1 MNYVTPVG
9 FRDVVSEEALVRE
22 ELTSRVKACFA
33 AKGYLPVETPTLE
46 VLDVMEAGGHV
57 PEAPFKFF
65 DSHGDLLAM
74 RPDVTMQVAR
84 MCASRSEASGGIE
97 KPLRLRYT
105 QRVFREKTI
114 EAAARELTQ
123 CGAECL
129 GVPGREADL
138 ELVSMF
144 ASALE
149 ECGLTQFTI
158 ALGSAGVLRDLLS
171 ESCASEQWQSA
182 VLQAYHTSNFVY
194 LGELVEAAERASA
207 AKRVSAAERVST
219 GASGSTVVEPSTDST
234 ATNPSAIDGGAAT
247 NSPTG
252 GAATES
258 STIGGG
264 ATTELSTG
272 AAATEL
278 SASDKNDNSTPS
290 NSSTSDTNSYKL
302 ADPALTNPGEVRL
315 EVAQAIFALSR
326 LRGGKQALVEVRG
339 LLEPFGCEE
348 SITELEAVYDALVE
362 QGLGDKLLID
372 FSVMSSFDYYT
383 GLVFEAYAPGLGS
396 PLGGGGR
403 YDNLLASYGA
413 KKIPAAGFAFY
424 LEQVMAARQEAATR
438 ETTNN
443 PRPLRIAVPKGSLK
457 EGSVEVLKN
466 AGLDVEGLL
475 DSGRTLMLR
484 NDEVEYLIVRPTD
497 APIFVSLGAADC
509 GICGEDSL
517 LEASP
522 DVVELVDLKFGGCRF
537 VVAESKGTTEA
548 VEERYRKLGSIRVA
562 TKYPNITRS
571 YYAKIGMPVEIVKL
585 HGNIELAPITGMAE
599 RIVDITATGTT
610 LRENNLVVVDDVLA
624 STARFFANPS
634 SFRTNPRVGQL
645 ADTLYKQAKEN

>member
-22 ELTSRVKACFA
+22 ELTSRVRSCFA
-33 AKGYLPVETPTLE
+33 ARGYLPVETPTLE

-74 RPDVTMQVAR
+74 RPDVTMQIAR
-84 MCASRSEASGGIE
+84 MCAARSETMGGIT
-97 KPLRLRYT
+97 KPLRIRYT

-129 GVPGREADL
+129 GVAGSVADV
-138 ELVSMF
+138 ELVSMM
-144 ASALE
+144 ANALE
-149 ECGLTQFTI
+149 ECGLTRFSI
-158 ALGSAGVLRDLLS
+158 ALGSAGVLRDLLKAS
-171 ESCASEQWQSA
+171 GASEQWQSA

-194 LGELVEAAERASA
+194 LSQLVEAAEHANAGAMGSAAGAGEVASA
-207 AKRVSAAERVST
+207 AGADEVDPTVTNDSVAGVST
-219 GASGSTVVEPSTDST
+219 ENANQAE
-234 ATNPSAIDGGAAT
+234 
-247 NSPTG
+247 
-252 GAATES
+252 
-258 STIGGG
+258 
-264 ATTELSTG
+264 
-272 AAATEL
+272 
-278 SASDKNDNSTPS
+278 KNF
-290 NSSTSDTNSYKL
+290 KL
-302 ADPALTNPGEVRL
+302 ADPALDNPGKVNL
-315 EVAQAIFALSR
+315 EVARAIFALSR
-326 LRGGKQALVEVRG
+326 LRGGKQALQEVHA
-339 LLEPFGCEE
+339 LLEPLGCEAGIE
-348 SITELEAVYDALVE
+348 ELETVYDALVE
-362 QGLGDKLLID
+362 GGLGDKLLID

-413 KKIPAAGFAFY
+413 EKVPAAGFAFY
-424 LEQVMAARQEAATR
+424 LEQVMAARQAAAQQAAREAEQKAANSESVNTQ
-438 ETTNN
+438 N
-443 PRPLRIAVPKGSLK
+443 RPLRIAVPKGSLK

-466 AGLDVEGLL
+466 AGLDVDGLL

-484 NDEVEYLIVRPTD
+484 NGDVEYIIVRPTD
-497 APIFVSLGAADC
+497 APVFVALGAADC

-517 LEASP
+517 LEAAP

-645 ADTLYKQAKEN
+645 ANTLYAQAKEN

>member
-219 GASGSTVVEPSTDST
+219 GASGSTVVESSTDST

-247 NSPTG
+247 NS
-252 GAATES
+252 S
-258 STIGGG
+258 I
-264 ATTELSTG
+264 G

>member
-219 GASGSTVVEPSTDST
+219 GASGSTVAEPSTDST
-234 ATNPSAIDGGAAT
+234 ATNPSAIDGGVAT
-247 NSPTG
+247 NSP
-252 GAATES
+252 
-258 STIGGG
+258 I
-264 ATTELSTG
+264 G

-326 LRGGKQALVEVRG
+326 LRGGKQALVEVHG

>member
-22 ELTSRVKACFA
+22 NLISCVRSCFA
-33 AKGYLPVETPTLE
+33 ARGYLPVETPTLE

-74 RPDVTMQVAR
+74 RPDVTMQIAR
-84 MCASRSEASGGIE
+84 MCAARSDAMGGIT

-105 QRVFREKTI
+105 QRVFREKTV

-129 GVPGREADL
+129 GVSSIEADI
-138 ELVSMF
+138 ELVSML
-144 ASALE
+144 ATTLE
-149 ECGLTQFTI
+149 ECGLTRFTI
-158 ALGSAGVLRDLLS
+158 ALGSAGVLRDLLKVS
-171 ESCASEQWQSA
+171 GATDQWQAA

-194 LGELVEAAERASA
+194 LSEL
-207 AKRVSAAERVST
+207 VSAAEK
-219 GASGSTVVEPSTDST
+219 VEP
-234 ATNPSAIDGGAAT
+234 
-247 NSPTG
+247 
-252 GAATES
+252 
-258 STIGGG
+258 
-264 ATTELSTG
+264 
-272 AAATEL
+272 
-278 SASDKNDNSTPS
+278 KNF
-290 NSSTSDTNSYKL
+290 KL
-302 ADPALTNPGEVRL
+302 ADPALSNPGSVDL
-315 EVAQAIFALSR
+315 QVARAIFELSR
-326 LRGGKQALVEVRG
+326 LRGGKQALEDVRA
-339 LLEPFGCEE
+339 LLKPFGCE
-348 SITELEAVYDALVE
+348 SGIAELETVFEALVE
-362 QGLGDKLLID
+362 RGLGEKILID

-403 YDNLLASYGA
+403 YDNLLAAYGA
-413 KKIPAAGFAFY
+413 EKVPAAGFAFY
-424 LEQVMAARQEAATR
+424 LEQVMAARQAAVQFALREAEGKAVQACQACADDTLAS
-438 ETTNN
+438 EKTSA
-443 PRPLRIAVPKGSLK
+443 RPLRIAVPKGSLK

-466 AGLDVEGLL
+466 AGLDVDGLL

-484 NDEVEYLIVRPTD
+484 NGDVEYIIVRPTD
-497 APIFVSLGAADC
+497 APVFVSLGAADC

-517 LEASP
+517 LEAMP

-571 YYAKIGMPVEIVKL
+571 YYDKIGMPVEIVKL

-634 SFRTNPRVGQL
+634 SFRTNPRVGEL
-645 ADTLYKQAKEN
+645 ANTLYAQAKEN

>member
-97 KPLRLRYT
+97 KSLRLRYT

-234 ATNPSAIDGGAAT
+234 ATNPSAIDGGTAT
-247 NSPTG
+247 NSP
-252 GAATES
+252 
-258 STIGGG
+258 I
-264 ATTELSTG
+264 G

-438 ETTNN
+438 EATNN

>member
-22 ELTSRVKACFA
+22 ELTSRVRACFA
-33 AKGYLPVETPTLE
+33 ARGYLPVETPTLE

-74 RPDVTMQVAR
+74 RPDVTMQIAR
-84 MCASRSEASGGIE
+84 MCASRSESTGGLT

-105 QRVFREKTI
+105 QRVFREKTV
-114 EAAARELTQ
+114 EASARELTQ

-129 GVPGREADL
+129 GTSGSSADV
-138 ELVSMF
+138 ELISMF
-144 ASALE
+144 ARALE
-149 ECGLTQFTI
+149 ECGLTRFTI

-171 ESCASEQWQSA
+171 VSDASKQWQDA

-194 LGELVEAAERASA
+194 LGELV
-207 AKRVSAAERVST
+207 
-219 GASGSTVVEPSTDST
+219 
-234 ATNPSAIDGGAAT
+234 
-247 NSPTG
+247 
-252 GAATES
+252 
-258 STIGGG
+258 
-264 ATTELSTG
+264 
-272 AAATEL
+272 AAAQRGQ
-278 SASDKNDNSTPS
+278 ADKAQNRAQEQHQTKNTQGGQATDF
-290 NSSTSDTNSYKL
+290 KL
-302 ADPALTNPGEVRL
+302 ADPALDNPGNAKS

-326 LRGGKQALVEVRG
+326 LRGGKQALKEVKA
-339 LLEPFGCEE
+339 LLAPFGCTAG
-348 SITELEAVYDALVE
+348 IAELEGVYDALVKL
-362 QGLGDKLLID
+362 GLGDKLLID

-413 KKIPAAGFAFY
+413 EKIPAAGFAFY
-424 LEQVMAARQEAATR
+424 LEQVMAARQAAVQLAASHAEQITQ
-438 ETTNN
+438 ETSCSR
-443 PRPLRIAVPKGSLK
+443 RPLRIAVPKGSLK
-457 EGSVEVLKN
+457 EGAVKVLAD

-484 NDEVEYLIVRPTD
+484 NGDVEYLIVRPTD
-497 APIFVSLGAADC
+497 APVFVSLGAADC

-517 LEASP
+517 LEAAP

-548 VEERYRKLGSIRVA
+548 VEQRYRKLGSIRVA

>member
-22 ELTSRVKACFA
+22 ELTSRVRACFA
-33 AKGYLPVETPTLE
+33 ARGYLPVETPTLE

-74 RPDVTMQVAR
+74 RPDVTMQIAR
-84 MCASRSEASGGIE
+84 MCASRSESTGGLT

-105 QRVFREKTI
+105 QRVFREKTV
-114 EAAARELTQ
+114 EASARELTQ

-129 GVPGREADL
+129 GISGSSADV
-138 ELVSMF
+138 ELISMF
-144 ASALE
+144 ARALE
-149 ECGLTQFTI
+149 ECGLTRFTI

-171 ESCASEQWQSA
+171 VSDASKQWQDA

-194 LGELVEAAERASA
+194 LGELV
-207 AKRVSAAERVST
+207 
-219 GASGSTVVEPSTDST
+219 
-234 ATNPSAIDGGAAT
+234 
-247 NSPTG
+247 
-252 GAATES
+252 
-258 STIGGG
+258 
-264 ATTELSTG
+264 
-272 AAATEL
+272 AAAQRGQ
-278 SASDKNDNSTPS
+278 ADKAQNRAQEQHQTKNAQ
-290 NSSTSDTNSYKL
+290 SSQATDFKL
-302 ADPALTNPGEVRL
+302 ADPALDNPGNAKS

-326 LRGGKQALVEVRG
+326 LRGGKQALKEVKA
-339 LLEPFGCEE
+339 LLAPFGCTAG
-348 SITELEAVYDALVE
+348 IAELEGVYDALVE
-362 QGLGDKLLID
+362 LGLGDKLLID

-413 KKIPAAGFAFY
+413 EKIPAAGFAFY
-424 LEQVMAARQEAATR
+424 LEQVMAARQAAVQLAALHAEQITQ
-438 ETTNN
+438 ETSCSR
-443 PRPLRIAVPKGSLK
+443 RPLRIAVPKGSLK
-457 EGSVEVLKN
+457 EGAVKVLAD

-484 NDEVEYLIVRPTD
+484 NGDVEYLIVRPTD
-497 APIFVSLGAADC
+497 APVFVSLGAADC

-517 LEASP
+517 LEAAP

-548 VEERYRKLGSIRVA
+548 VEQRYRKLGSIRVA

>member
-22 ELTSRVKACFA
+22 ELTSRVCACFA
-33 AKGYLPVETPTLE
+33 VRGYLPVETPTLE

-74 RPDVTMQVAR
+74 RPDVTMQIAR
-84 MCASRSEASGGIE
+84 MCASRSESTGGLT

-105 QRVFREKTI
+105 QRVFREKTV
-114 EAAARELTQ
+114 EASARELTQ

-129 GVPGREADL
+129 GISGSSADV
-138 ELVSMF
+138 ELISMF
-144 ASALE
+144 ARALE
-149 ECGLTQFTI
+149 ECGLTRFTI

-171 ESCASEQWQSA
+171 VSDASKQWQDA

-194 LGELVEAAERASA
+194 LGELV
-207 AKRVSAAERVST
+207 
-219 GASGSTVVEPSTDST
+219 
-234 ATNPSAIDGGAAT
+234 
-247 NSPTG
+247 
-252 GAATES
+252 
-258 STIGGG
+258 
-264 ATTELSTG
+264 
-272 AAATEL
+272 AAAQRGQ
-278 SASDKNDNSTPS
+278 ADKAQNRAQEQHQTKNAQ
-290 NSSTSDTNSYKL
+290 SSQATDFKL
-302 ADPALTNPGEVRL
+302 ADPALDNPGNAKS

-326 LRGGKQALVEVRG
+326 LRGGKQALKEVKA
-339 LLEPFGCEE
+339 LLAPFGCTAG
-348 SITELEAVYDALVE
+348 IAELEGVYDALVE
-362 QGLGDKLLID
+362 LGLGDKLLID

-413 KKIPAAGFAFY
+413 EKIPAAGFAFY
-424 LEQVMAARQEAATR
+424 LEQVMAARQAAVQLAALHAEQITQ
-438 ETTNN
+438 ETSCSR
-443 PRPLRIAVPKGSLK
+443 RPLRIAVPKGSLK
-457 EGSVEVLKN
+457 EGAVKVLAD

-484 NDEVEYLIVRPTD
+484 NGDVEYLIVRPTD
-497 APIFVSLGAADC
+497 APVFVSLGAADC

-517 LEASP
+517 LEAAP

-548 VEERYRKLGSIRVA
+548 VEQRYRKLGSIRVA

>member
-207 AKRVSAAERVST
+207 AERVST
-219 GASGSTVVEPSTDST
+219 GASGSTVAEPSTDST
-234 ATNPSAIDGGAAT
+234 ATNPSAIDGGAVT

>member
-1 MNYVTPVG
+1 MRRKKNSMNYVTPVG

-219 GASGSTVVEPSTDST
+219 GASGSTVVESSTDST

-247 NSPTG
+247 NS
-252 GAATES
+252 S
-258 STIGGG
+258 I
-264 ATTELSTG
+264 G

>member
-1 MNYVTPVG
+1 MLPDRDMNEERRTMNYVTPVG
-9 FRDVVSEEALVRE
+9 FRDVASEEALVRE
-22 ELTSRVKACFA
+22 ELVSRVRSCFA
-33 AKGYLPVETPTLE
+33 AQGYLPVETPTLE

-57 PEAPFKFF
+57 PEVPFKFF

-74 RPDVTMQVAR
+74 RPDVTMQIAR
-84 MCASRSEASGGIE
+84 MCAARSETMGEISE
-97 KPLRLRYT
+97 PLRLRYT
-105 QRVFREKTI
+105 QRVFREKTV

-129 GVPGREADL
+129 GAAGTDADV
-138 ELVSMF
+138 ELISMM

-149 ECGLTQFTI
+149 ECGLKRFSI
-158 ALGSAGVLRDLLS
+158 ALGSAGVLRDLLAAS
-171 ESCASEQWQSA
+171 GASEQWQNG

-194 LGELVEAAERASA
+194 LSQLVQAALRSDEELDSSQVAT
-207 AKRVSAAERVST
+207 KR
-219 GASGSTVVEPSTDST
+219 D
-234 ATNPSAIDGGAAT
+234 
-247 NSPTG
+247 
-252 GAATES
+252 
-258 STIGGG
+258 
-264 ATTELSTG
+264 
-272 AAATEL
+272 
-278 SASDKNDNSTPS
+278 
-290 NSSTSDTNSYKL
+290 YKL
-302 ADPALTNPGEVRL
+302 AEPALDNPGKVNK
-315 EVAQAIFALSR
+315 EVAKAIFALCR
-326 LRGGKQALVEVRG
+326 LRGGKQALDKVHS
-339 LLEPFGCEE
+339 LLEPLGCQEG
-348 SITELEAVYDALVE
+348 IIELESVYDALVE
-362 QGLGDKLLID
+362 RGLGDKILID

-403 YDNLLASYGA
+403 YDNLLAAYGA
-413 KKIPAAGFAFY
+413 AKVPAAGFAFY
-424 LEQVMAARQEAATR
+424 LEQVMAARQAADAAT
-438 ETTNN
+438 E
-443 PRPLRIAVPKGSLK
+443 RPLRIAVPKGSLK
-457 EGSVEVLKN
+457 EGSVEVLEN
-466 AGLDVEGLL
+466 AGLDVDGLL
-475 DSGRTLMLR
+475 DSGRTLMLC
-484 NDEVEYLIVRPTD
+484 NGDVEYIIVRPTD
-497 APIFVSLGAADC
+497 APVFVSLGAADC

-517 LEASP
+517 LEAVP

-634 SFRTNPRVGQL
+634 SFRTNPRVGEL
-645 ADTLYKQAKEN
+645 ASTLYAQTKEN

>member
-149 ECGLTQFTI
+149 ECGLTQFAI

-219 GASGSTVVEPSTDST
+219 GASGSTVVESSTDST
-234 ATNPSAIDGGAAT
+234 ATNPSAIDGGTAT
-247 NSPTG
+247 NSP
-252 GAATES
+252 
-258 STIGGG
+258 I
-264 ATTELSTG
+264 G

>member
-171 ESCASEQWQSA
+171 ESCASEKWQSA

-194 LGELVEAAERASA
+194 LGELVEAAER
-207 AKRVSAAERVST
+207 VSADERVST
-219 GASGSTVVEPSTDST
+219 GASGST
-234 ATNPSAIDGGAAT
+234 AT
-247 NSPTG
+247 NSPI
-252 GAATES
+252 GAATELL
-258 STIGGG
+258 T
-264 ATTELSTG
+264 
-272 AAATEL
+272 
-278 SASDKNDNSTPS
+278 SDDNGNSTSS
-290 NSSTSDTNSYKL
+290 NPSTSDANSYKL

-424 LEQVMAARQEAATR
+424 LEQVMAARQEAATG

-537 VVAESKGTTEA
+537 VVAESKGTTES

>member
-219 GASGSTVVEPSTDST
+219 GASGSTVVESSTDST

-247 NSPTG
+247 NS
-252 GAATES
+252 S
-258 STIGGG
+258 I
-264 ATTELSTG
+264 G

-278 SASDKNDNSTPS
+278 SASDKNDNSNPS

>member
-22 ELTSRVKACFA
+22 NLISRVRSCFA
-33 AKGYLPVETPTLE
+33 ARGYLPVETPTLE

-74 RPDVTMQVAR
+74 RPDVTMQIAR
-84 MCASRSEASGGIE
+84 MYAARSDAMGGIT

-105 QRVFREKTI
+105 QRVFREKTV

-129 GVPGREADL
+129 GVSSIEADI
-138 ELVSMF
+138 ELVSML
-144 ASALE
+144 ATTLE
-149 ECGLTQFTI
+149 ECGLTRFTI
-158 ALGSAGVLRDLLS
+158 ALGSAGVLRDLLKVS
-171 ESCASEQWQSA
+171 GATDQWQAA

-194 LGELVEAAERASA
+194 LSEL
-207 AKRVSAAERVST
+207 VSAAEK
-219 GASGSTVVEPSTDST
+219 VEP
-234 ATNPSAIDGGAAT
+234 
-247 NSPTG
+247 
-252 GAATES
+252 
-258 STIGGG
+258 
-264 ATTELSTG
+264 
-272 AAATEL
+272 
-278 SASDKNDNSTPS
+278 KNF
-290 NSSTSDTNSYKL
+290 KL
-302 ADPALTNPGEVRL
+302 ADPALSNPGSVDL
-315 EVAQAIFALSR
+315 QVARAIFELSR
-326 LRGGKQALVEVRG
+326 LRGGKQALEDVRA
-339 LLEPFGCEE
+339 LLKPFGCE
-348 SITELEAVYDALVE
+348 SGIAELETVFEALVE
-362 QGLGDKLLID
+362 RGLGEKILID

-403 YDNLLASYGA
+403 YDNLLAAYGA
-413 KKIPAAGFAFY
+413 EKVPAAGFAFY
-424 LEQVMAARQEAATR
+424 LEQVMAARQAAVQFALREAEGKAVQACQACADDTLTS
-438 ETTNN
+438 EKTSA
-443 PRPLRIAVPKGSLK
+443 RPLRIAVPKGSLK

-466 AGLDVEGLL
+466 AGLDVDGLL

-484 NDEVEYLIVRPTD
+484 NGDVEYIIVRPTD
-497 APIFVSLGAADC
+497 APVFVSLGAADC

-517 LEASP
+517 LEAMP

-571 YYAKIGMPVEIVKL
+571 YYDKIGMPVEIVKL

-634 SFRTNPRVGQL
+634 SFRTNPRVGEL
-645 ADTLYKQAKEN
+645 ANTLYAQAKEN

>member
-171 ESCASEQWQSA
+171 ESCASEKWQSA

-194 LGELVEAAERASA
+194 LGELVEAAER
-207 AKRVSAAERVST
+207 VSADERVST
-219 GASGSTVVEPSTDST
+219 GASGST
-234 ATNPSAIDGGAAT
+234 AT
-247 NSPTG
+247 NSPI
-252 GAATES
+252 GAATELP
-258 STIGGG
+258 T
-264 ATTELSTG
+264 
-272 AAATEL
+272 
-278 SASDKNDNSTPS
+278 SDDNGNSTSS
-290 NSSTSDTNSYKL
+290 NPSTSDANSYKL

-424 LEQVMAARQEAATR
+424 LEQVMAARQEAATG

-537 VVAESKGTTEA
+537 VVAESKGTTES

>member
-22 ELTSRVKACFA
+22 NLISRVRSCFA
-33 AKGYLPVETPTLE
+33 ARGYLPVETPTLE

-74 RPDVTMQVAR
+74 RPDVTMQIAR
-84 MCASRSEASGGIE
+84 MCAARSDAMGGIT

-105 QRVFREKTI
+105 QRVFREKTV

-129 GVPGREADL
+129 GVSSVEADI
-138 ELVSMF
+138 ELVSML
-144 ASALE
+144 ATMLE
-149 ECGLTQFTI
+149 ECGLTRFTI
-158 ALGSAGVLRDLLS
+158 ALGSAGVLRDLLKVS
-171 ESCASEQWQSA
+171 GASEQWQAA

-194 LGELVEAAERASA
+194 LSEL
-207 AKRVSAAERVST
+207 VSAAEKV
-219 GASGSTVVEPSTDST
+219 DS
-234 ATNPSAIDGGAAT
+234 
-247 NSPTG
+247 
-252 GAATES
+252 
-258 STIGGG
+258 
-264 ATTELSTG
+264 
-272 AAATEL
+272 
-278 SASDKNDNSTPS
+278 KNF
-290 NSSTSDTNSYKL
+290 KL
-302 ADPALTNPGEVRL
+302 ADPALSNPGSVDL
-315 EVAQAIFALSR
+315 QVARAIFELSR
-326 LRGGKQALVEVRG
+326 LRGGKQALEDVRA
-339 LLEPFGCEE
+339 LLKPFGCE
-348 SITELEAVYDALVE
+348 SGIAELETVFEALVE
-362 QGLGDKLLID
+362 RGLGEKILID

-403 YDNLLASYGA
+403 YDNLLAAYGA
-413 KKIPAAGFAFY
+413 EKVPAAGFAFY
-424 LEQVMAARQEAATR
+424 LEQVMAARQAAVQFALREAEGKAVQACQACADDTLAS
-438 ETTNN
+438 EKTSA
-443 PRPLRIAVPKGSLK
+443 RPLRIAVPKGSLK

-466 AGLDVEGLL
+466 AGLDVDGLL

-484 NDEVEYLIVRPTD
+484 NGDVEYIIVRPTD
-497 APIFVSLGAADC
+497 APVFVSLGAADC

-517 LEASP
+517 LEAMP

-571 YYAKIGMPVEIVKL
+571 YYDKIGMPVEIVKL

-634 SFRTNPRVGQL
+634 SFRTNPRVGEL
-645 ADTLYKQAKEN
+645 ANTLYAQAKEN

>member
-22 ELTSRVKACFA
+22 NLISRVRSCFA
-33 AKGYLPVETPTLE
+33 ARGYLPVETPTLE

-74 RPDVTMQVAR
+74 RPDVTMQIAR
-84 MCASRSEASGGIE
+84 MCAARSDAMGGIT

-105 QRVFREKTI
+105 QRVFREKTV

-129 GVPGREADL
+129 GVSSIEADI
-138 ELVSMF
+138 ELVSML
-144 ASALE
+144 ATTLE
-149 ECGLTQFTI
+149 ECGLTRFTI
-158 ALGSAGVLRDLLS
+158 ALGSAGVLRDLLKVS
-171 ESCASEQWQSA
+171 GATDQWQAA

-194 LGELVEAAERASA
+194 LSEL
-207 AKRVSAAERVST
+207 VSAAEK
-219 GASGSTVVEPSTDST
+219 VEP
-234 ATNPSAIDGGAAT
+234 
-247 NSPTG
+247 
-252 GAATES
+252 
-258 STIGGG
+258 
-264 ATTELSTG
+264 
-272 AAATEL
+272 
-278 SASDKNDNSTPS
+278 KNF
-290 NSSTSDTNSYKL
+290 KL
-302 ADPALTNPGEVRL
+302 ADPALSNPGSVDL
-315 EVAQAIFALSR
+315 QVARAIFELSR
-326 LRGGKQALVEVRG
+326 LRGGKQALEDVRA
-339 LLEPFGCEE
+339 LLKPFGCE
-348 SITELEAVYDALVE
+348 SGIAELETVFEALVE
-362 QGLGDKLLID
+362 RGLGEKILID

-403 YDNLLASYGA
+403 YDNLLAAYGA
-413 KKIPAAGFAFY
+413 EKVPAAGFAFY
-424 LEQVMAARQEAATR
+424 LEQVMAARQAAVQFALREAEGKAVQACQACADDTLTS
-438 ETTNN
+438 EKTSA
-443 PRPLRIAVPKGSLK
+443 RPLRIAVPKGSLK
-457 EGSVEVLKN
+457 ESSVEVLKN
-466 AGLDVEGLL
+466 AGLDVDGLL

-484 NDEVEYLIVRPTD
+484 NGDVEYIIVRPTD
-497 APIFVSLGAADC
+497 APVFVSLGAADC

-517 LEASP
+517 LEAMP

-571 YYAKIGMPVEIVKL
+571 YYDKIGMPVEIVKL

-634 SFRTNPRVGQL
+634 SFRTNPRVGEL
-645 ADTLYKQAKEN
+645 ANTLYAQAKEN

>member
-22 ELTSRVKACFA
+22 ELTARVRACFA
-33 AKGYLPVETPTLE
+33 EQGYLPVETPTLE

-57 PEAPFKFF
+57 PAAPFKFF

-74 RPDVTMQVAR
+74 RPDVTMQIAR
-84 MCASRSEASGGIE
+84 MCATRVDEVFG
-97 KPLRLRYT
+97 PVRLRYT
-105 QRVFREKTI
+105 QRVFREKTA

-123 CGAECL
+123 CGVECL
-129 GVPGREADL
+129 GVASKEADV
-138 ELVSMF
+138 ELISMF
-144 ASALE
+144 ARALR
-149 ECGLTQFTI
+149 ECGLQRFTI
-158 ALGSAGVLRDLLS
+158 ALGSAGVLRDLLEKS
-171 ESCASEQWQSA
+171 NASDEWQSA

-194 LGELVEAAERASA
+194 LGELVQAAQDKADAMGERAA
-207 AKRVSAAERVST
+207 AANATGEQSGAAN
-219 GASGSTVVEPSTDST
+219 GASGS
-234 ATNPSAIDGGAAT
+234 
-247 NSPTG
+247 SP
-252 GAATES
+252 AF
-258 STIGGG
+258 
-264 ATTELSTG
+264 
-272 AAATEL
+272 
-278 SASDKNDNSTPS
+278 
-290 NSSTSDTNSYKL
+290 KL
-302 ADPALTNPGEVRL
+302 ADPALENPGDVDP
-315 EVAQAIFALSR
+315 VIAQAIFSLSR
-326 LRGGKQALVEVRG
+326 LRGGKQALDEVRS
-339 LLEPFGCEE
+339 LLEPVGCAAG
-348 SITELEAVYDALVE
+348 IAELETIYDALVE
-362 QGLGDKLLID
+362 AGLSDSLLID

-396 PLGGGGR
+396 PLGSGGR

-413 KKIPAAGFAFY
+413 SKIPAAGFAFY
-424 LEQVMAARQEAATR
+424 LEQVMAAREAASSVAGAAAASASANAAATNADAGASSPSG
-438 ETTNN
+438 ETASAT
-443 PRPLRIAVPKGSLK
+443 RPLRIAVPKGSLK
-457 EGSVEVLKN
+457 EGSVAVLEQ
-466 AGLDVEGLL
+466 AGLNVDNLL

-484 NDEVEYLIVRPTD
+484 NDDVEYLIVRPTD
-497 APIFVSLGAADC
+497 APVFVALGAADC

-517 LEASP
+517 LEAAP

-537 VVAESKGTTEA
+537 VVAESAGTTEA

-645 ADTLYKQAKEN
+645 ADTLYAQAKEN

>member
-22 ELTSRVKACFA
+22 NLISRVRSCFA
-33 AKGYLPVETPTLE
+33 ARGYLPVETPTLE

-74 RPDVTMQVAR
+74 RPDVTMQIAR
-84 MCASRSEASGGIE
+84 MCAARSDAMGGIT

-105 QRVFREKTI
+105 QRVFREKTV

-129 GVPGREADL
+129 GVSSIEADI
-138 ELVSMF
+138 ELVSML
-144 ASALE
+144 ATTLE
-149 ECGLTQFTI
+149 ECGLTRFTI
-158 ALGSAGVLRDLLS
+158 ALGSAGVLRDLLKVS
-171 ESCASEQWQSA
+171 GATDQWQAA

-194 LGELVEAAERASA
+194 LSEL
-207 AKRVSAAERVST
+207 VSAAEK
-219 GASGSTVVEPSTDST
+219 VEP
-234 ATNPSAIDGGAAT
+234 
-247 NSPTG
+247 
-252 GAATES
+252 
-258 STIGGG
+258 
-264 ATTELSTG
+264 
-272 AAATEL
+272 
-278 SASDKNDNSTPS
+278 KNF
-290 NSSTSDTNSYKL
+290 KL
-302 ADPALTNPGEVRL
+302 ANPALSNPGSVDL
-315 EVAQAIFALSR
+315 QVARAIFELSR
-326 LRGGKQALVEVRG
+326 LRGGKQALEDVRA
-339 LLEPFGCEE
+339 LLKPFGCE
-348 SITELEAVYDALVE
+348 SGIAELETVFEALVE
-362 QGLGDKLLID
+362 RGLGEKILID

-403 YDNLLASYGA
+403 YDNLLAAYGA
-413 KKIPAAGFAFY
+413 EKVPAAGFAFY
-424 LEQVMAARQEAATR
+424 LEQVMAARQAAVQFALREAEGKADQACQACADDTLAS
-438 ETTNN
+438 EKTSA
-443 PRPLRIAVPKGSLK
+443 RPLRIAVPKGSLK

-466 AGLDVEGLL
+466 AGLDVDGLL

-484 NDEVEYLIVRPTD
+484 NGDVEYIIVRPTD
-497 APIFVSLGAADC
+497 APVFVSLGAADC

-517 LEASP
+517 LEAMP

-571 YYAKIGMPVEIVKL
+571 YYDKIGMPVEIVKL

-634 SFRTNPRVGQL
+634 SFRTNPRVGEL
-645 ADTLYKQAKEN
+645 ANTLYAQAKEN

>member
-84 MCASRSEASGGIE
+84 MCASRNEASGGIE

-219 GASGSTVVEPSTDST
+219 GASGSTVVESSTDST

-247 NSPTG
+247 NS
-252 GAATES
+252 S
-258 STIGGG
+258 I
-264 ATTELSTG
+264 G

-610 LRENNLVVVDDVLA
+610 LCENNLVVVDDVLA

>member
-22 ELTSRVKACFA
+22 NLISRVRSCFA
-33 AKGYLPVETPTLE
+33 ARGYLPVETPTLE

-65 DSHGDLLAM
+65 DSQGDLLAM
-74 RPDVTMQVAR
+74 RPDVTMQIAR
-84 MCASRSEASGGIE
+84 MCAARSDAMGGIT

-105 QRVFREKTI
+105 QRVFREKTV

-129 GVPGREADL
+129 GVSSIEADI
-138 ELVSMF
+138 ELVSML
-144 ASALE
+144 ATTLE
-149 ECGLTQFTI
+149 ECGLTRFTI
-158 ALGSAGVLRDLLS
+158 ALGSAGVLRDLLKVS
-171 ESCASEQWQSA
+171 GATDQWQAA

-194 LGELVEAAERASA
+194 LSEL
-207 AKRVSAAERVST
+207 VSAAEK
-219 GASGSTVVEPSTDST
+219 VEP
-234 ATNPSAIDGGAAT
+234 
-247 NSPTG
+247 
-252 GAATES
+252 
-258 STIGGG
+258 
-264 ATTELSTG
+264 
-272 AAATEL
+272 
-278 SASDKNDNSTPS
+278 KNF
-290 NSSTSDTNSYKL
+290 KL
-302 ADPALTNPGEVRL
+302 ADPALSNPGSVDL
-315 EVAQAIFALSR
+315 QVARAIFELSR
-326 LRGGKQALVEVRG
+326 LRGGKQTLEDVRAL
-339 LLEPFGCEE
+339 LKPFGCE
-348 SITELEAVYDALVE
+348 SGIAELETVFEALVE
-362 QGLGDKLLID
+362 RGLGEKILID

-403 YDNLLASYGA
+403 YDNLLAAYGA
-413 KKIPAAGFAFY
+413 EKVPAAGFAFY
-424 LEQVMAARQEAATR
+424 LEQVMAARQAAVQFALREAEGKAVQACQACADDTLAS
-438 ETTNN
+438 EKTSA
-443 PRPLRIAVPKGSLK
+443 RPLRIAVPKGSLK

-466 AGLDVEGLL
+466 AGLDVDGLL

-484 NDEVEYLIVRPTD
+484 NGDVEYIIVRPTD
-497 APIFVSLGAADC
+497 APVFVSLGAADC

-517 LEASP
+517 LEAMP

-571 YYAKIGMPVEIVKL
+571 YYDKIGMPVEIVKL

-634 SFRTNPRVGQL
+634 SFRTNPRVGEL
-645 ADTLYKQAKEN
+645 ANTLYAQAKEN